1 MWSDGIFWLISL
13 PLAFFLL
20 FILLQMAGF
29 TVNPY
34 RFDPYK
40 NFKFRVK
47 WDGRFIPGIDR
58 ITGLRRETGV
68 VQHRDG
74 SDPSSVRRMPG
85 ITQYEPI
92 VLERGRTH
100 DTSFEAWADLVFD
113 FGAGAGA
120 EMSLRNFRKDIE
132 ISLLNESG
140 QVAMTFR
147 VYRCWP
153 SVYEPLA
160 NLDGSGED
168 IMRERLVLQH
178 EGWERDTD
186 TVEPVQI

>member
-1 MWSDGIFWLISL
+1 MWSDGIFWWIGL
-13 PLAFFLL
+13 PLACFL
-20 FILLQMAGF
+20 ILMLLHMAGF
-29 TVNPY
+29 TVNTH

-47 WDGRFIPGIDR
+47 WDGRIILGIDR
-58 ITGLRRETGV
+58 INGLRRETGV
-68 VQHRDG
+68 VEHRNG

-92 VLERGRTH
+92 ILERGRTH
-100 DTSFEAWADLVFD
+100 DTAFEAWADLVFNL
-113 FGAGAGA
+113 GAGAGA

-140 QVAMTFR
+140 QVVMNFR

-186 TVEPVQI
+186 TVEPAET

>member
-1 MWSDGIFWLISL
+1 MWTDGIFWFISL
-13 PLAFFLL
+13 PLALFSLL
-20 FILLQMAGF
+20 ILLTMTGF

-34 RFDPYK
+34 RSDPYK

-47 WDGRFIPGIDR
+47 WDGRYILGIDR

-74 SDPSSVRRMPG
+74 GDPSAVHRMPG

-100 DTSFEAWADLVFD
+100 DTAFEAWADLVFN
-113 FGAGAGA
+113 FGAGPGA

-132 ISLLNESG
+132 ISLLNEAG
-140 QVAMTFR
+140 QLAMTFR

-168 IMRERLVLQH
+168 IMRERIVLQH
-178 EGWERDTD
+178 EGWERDTE
-186 TVEPVQI
+186 VAEPAEV

>member
-1 MWSDGIFWLISL
+1 MWSDGILWWISL
-13 PLAFFLL
+13 PLAYFLL
-20 FILLQMAGF
+20 FILLHMAGF
-29 TVNPY
+29 TVNAH

-47 WDGRFIPGIDR
+47 WDGRYILGIDR

-68 VQHRDG
+68 VLHREG

-92 VLERGRTH
+92 ILERGRTH
-100 DTSFEAWADLVFD
+100 DTAFEAWADLVFNL
-113 FGAGAGA
+113 GAGAGA

-140 QVAMTFR
+140 QVVMTFR
-147 VYRCWP
+147 IYRCWP

-168 IMRERLVLQH
+168 IMRERLVLQY

-186 TVEPVQI
+186 TVEPAET